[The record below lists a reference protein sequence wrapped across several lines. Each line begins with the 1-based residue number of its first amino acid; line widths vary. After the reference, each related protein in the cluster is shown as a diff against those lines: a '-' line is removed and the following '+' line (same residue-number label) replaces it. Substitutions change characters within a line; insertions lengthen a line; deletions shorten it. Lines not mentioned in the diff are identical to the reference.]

1 MSNAVGS
8 ATTRLVVLRGP
19 SRAGKSTLSM
29 TLRERP
35 MSVVG
40 QDHIRRI
47 ILKDRDKLQ
56 LTAAVELIDFNVR
69 FCLDHGKDVVLE
81 GILWSQKYG
90 DMIRRLLTDH
100 RGRNHVYYLSIG
112 LEDSIVRHASSPD
125 AADWTGDDMR
135 SWWCRH
141 DPLGIP
147 GEQVLDAELPQW
159 QLLSRI
165 TRDLA
170 VRPPGARTLSTD
182 GRMRSVAGVVAT
194 ASPSA

>member
-1 MSNAVGS
+1 MSDPVGT

-29 TLRERP
+29 ALRARP

-40 QDHIRRI
+40 QDHVRRI
-47 ILKDRDKLQ
+47 ILKDRDHLE
-56 LTAAVELIDFNVR
+56 LTAAVELIDLNVR

-135 SWWCRH
+135 SWWCGH
-141 DPLGIP
+141 DPLGTAD
-147 GEQVLDAELPQW
+147 EQLLDAELPQE

-165 TRDLA
+165 HRDLEVP
-170 VRPPGARTLSTD
+170 VRPGHTP
-182 GRMRSVAGVVAT
+182 
-194 ASPSA
+194 